1 MQQELWLT
9 VALVMASG
17 AVSDWP
23 VAIEAGTLDGE
34 ARADG

>member
-9 VALVMASG
+9 VALVMASST
-17 AVSDWP
+17 VSDWP
-23 VAIEAGTLDGE
+23 VAVETGTLDGE

>member
-17 AVSDWP
+17 TVSDWP
-23 VAIEAGTLDGE
+23 VAVEAGTLDGE